1 MEKDN
6 IETQNL
12 TTERS
17 QSTIPSSSVSDF
29 ASAINDSSHGTLLA
43 TRAVKLPPFW
53 KDNCA
58 LWFVQVE
65 AALEIAQIRSDIS
78 QYRYVLVH
86 LDETTLPF
94 VADIITSPPVDGKFL
109 ALKTR
114 LLNTFEESG
123 ESKLRRLLHNT
134 EFTDGKPSHYLLRLK
149 SLAAGMVTENI
160 LRTIFL
166 EQMPQ
171 NVRSILAVNDTSG
184 LDHLA
189 VQADKIFEVQNRIMF
204 VSAKTVN
211 DAVTG
216 TESPKT
222 PSFGMDELS
231 AQLQA
236 LTTAVNKNN
245 NDRAKE
251 VTKDVCYYHTR
262 FGAQAKKCRQPCSF
276 RKNTNLN

>member
-12 TTERS
+12 TTDRS

-29 ASAINDSSHGTLLA
+29 ASAINDCDGSLLA

-78 QYRYVLVH
+78 QYRYVQVH

-114 LLNTFEESG
+114 LLHTFEESG
-123 ESKLRRLLHNT
+123 DSKLRRLLHNT

-189 VQADKIFEVQNRIMF
+189 VQADKIFEVQNSIMF
-204 VSAKTVN
+204 VFAKTVN
-211 DAVTG
+211 DAITG

-222 PSFGMDELS
+222 SAFVMDELS

-236 LTTAVNKNN
+236 LTAAVNKTN

-251 VTKDVCYYHTR
+251 VTKDACYYHTR
-262 FGAQAKKCRQPCSF
+262 FGAQAKKCPQPCSF

>member
-1 MEKDN
+1 MNTEN
-6 IETQNL
+6 IETQNS

-17 QSTIPSSSVSDF
+17 PSTIPSSSASDF
-29 ASAINDSSHGTLLA
+29 ASAINDNSSGTVLA

-86 LDETTLPF
+86 LDESTLPF
-94 VADIITSPPVDGKFL
+94 VADIITSPPADGKFL

-114 LLNTFEESG
+114 LLHTFEESG
-123 ESKLRRLLHNT
+123 ESKLRRLLHST

-184 LDHLA
+184 VDHLA
-189 VQADKIFEVQNRIMF
+189 MQADKIFDVQNSIMS
-204 VSAKTVN
+204 VTTKTKN
-211 DAVTG
+211 DAIAC
-216 TESPKT
+216 TEAPKT
-222 PSFGMDELS
+222 STQGIDELS

-236 LTTAVNKNN
+236 LTTAVNKANN
-245 NDRAKE
+245 ERARE

-276 RKNTNLN
+276 RKDTNLN